1 MNAIK
6 QNGWAIQFIPKKKYN
21 IYLENKLY
29 LEAIRQQSYVLLCIE
44 EQTNELCLI
53 AVKQNGMVLQ
63 YVINQTNE
71 ICLEAVKQNG
81 LALQY
86 VKKQTNEICL
96 EAIKQNKNQIKNIEC
111 INSEILIYI
120 LDNYIFF
127 KNEIDY
133 IKNLITDDL
142 LSDILY
148 YYDFKKI
155 KKILNIN
162 INEYEL
168 IIKCSNIYHI
178 I

>member
-1 MNAIK
+1 MYASNDLYIK
-6 QNGWAIQFIPKKKYN
+6 LLKDKLN
-21 IYLENKLY
+21 INHTPYLSKQLNLGNITLKN
-29 LEAIRQQSYVLLCIE
+29 IKNQSQKI
-44 EQTNELCLI
+44 CLI
-53 AVKQNGMVLQ
+53 AVKHNGNNL
-63 YVINQTNE
+63 
-71 ICLEAVKQNG
+71 K
-81 LALQY
+81 Y
-86 VKKQTNEICL
+86 VKEQTNEICL